1 MGKRKRLTITI
12 TKIAIA
18 LAAVTTVMAMTASG
32 TVVATGG
39 RNFAERMH
47 MLALGIML
55 IAYLFLVVVLIAC
68 KPIPIVS
75 LCVVEQEQSLMV
87 SPCGRDGYIVLN
99 QTRIDRSARGAFEKI
114 PKRTRA
120 MIRIIVARDVSV
132 PDDFLDSLA
141 LFPNVSLLDLQGA
154 KVPPEFWLSLEE
166 LPNVTHV
173 LATNAIPAEL
183 LRNISISLP
192 EVKFW
197 MGHTR
202 SLVIGSNAAMKPH
215 GYVK

>member
-1 MGKRKRLTITI
+1 MGKRKRPSITI

-18 LAAVTTVMAMTASG
+18 LAAVTTVIAMIASG

-39 RNFAERMH
+39 RNFAEKIH

-55 IAYLFLVVVLIAC
+55 IAYLFLVVVLMAF
-68 KPIPIVS
+68 KPKPIVS

-87 SPCGRDGYIVLN
+87 SPCDRDSYIVLN
-99 QTRIDRSARGAFEKI
+99 QARIDRSERCALEEI
-114 PKRTRA
+114 PKRKRA
-120 MIRIIVARDVSV
+120 TIRILIARDVSV

-141 LFPNVSLLDLQGA
+141 LFPNLSLLDLQGA
-154 KVPPEFWLSLEE
+154 KVPPGFWMSLEE

-197 MGHTR
+197 MDHKRT
-202 SLVIGSNAAMKPH
+202 LVIGSNAAMKPS
-215 GYVK
+215 GT

>member
-1 MGKRKRLTITI
+1 MGKRKRPTITI

-39 RNFAERMH
+39 RYFAERIH

-55 IAYLFLVVVLIAC
+55 LAYLFLVVVLMAF
-68 KPIPIVS
+68 KPQPVVS
-75 LCVVEQEQSLMV
+75 LSVIEQEQSLMV
-87 SPCGRDGYIVLN
+87 SPCGREGYIVLN
-99 QTRIDRSARGAFEKI
+99 QSRIDRSALNTFEKI

-120 MIRIIVARDVSV
+120 MIRIIVARDISV
-132 PDDFLDSLA
+132 PADFLDSLV
-141 LFPNVSLLDLQGA
+141 LFPNLSLLDLQGST
-154 KVPPEFWLSLEE
+154 VPPEFWLSLEE

-173 LATNAIPAEL
+173 LATNAIPAEF

-202 SLVIGSNAAMKPH
+202 NLVIGSNAAMKPN
-215 GYVK
+215 GI